1 MVQKL
6 AWIFGIVTLA
16 VGILGFVPGITT
28 EGGMLLS
35 IFQVDAMHN
44 IVHILT
50 GIVAIA
56 AAMGAGTYA
65 RLYFQVFGALYA
77 LVAVLGFITG
87 GSVLGMMMNMPDHLL
102 HVLLAAF
109 ALYVGFAMK
118 ESSAPM
124 AMGTPMSTGS
134 TM

>member
-16 VGILGFVPGITT
+16 VGVLGFVPGITT
-28 EGGMLLS
+28 AEGLLLG

-44 IVHILT
+44 IVHVLT
-50 GIVAIA
+50 GIVAIG
-56 AAMGAGTYA
+56 AAMGSGMYA
-65 RLYFQVFGALYA
+65 RLYFKVFGGVYA
-77 LVAVLGFITG
+77 LVAVLGFVMAG
-87 GSVLGMMMNMPDHLL
+87 NVLGMMMNMPDHLL
-102 HVLLAAF
+102 HVAIAAF

-124 AMGTPMSTGS
+124 AVGTPMSTGS